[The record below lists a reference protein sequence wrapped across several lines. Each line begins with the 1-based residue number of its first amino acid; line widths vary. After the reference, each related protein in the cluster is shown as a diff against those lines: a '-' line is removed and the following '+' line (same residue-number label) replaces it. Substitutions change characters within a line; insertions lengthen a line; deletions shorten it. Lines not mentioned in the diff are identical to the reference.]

1 MKIKG
6 PGAFGGALSEI
17 KCKAYLLKYSG
28 AIEGGT
34 LPSSPNY
41 KKKRFLGCVTGS
53 VSGTFY
59 TLELAVISSSPT
71 VDVEIP

>member
-28 AIEGGT
+28 AIEGRT

-41 KKKRFLGCVTGS
+41 KKKKIFGVCDWLGQWNILYS
-53 VSGTFY
+53 
-59 TLELAVISSSPT
+59 
-71 VDVEIP
+71 